1 MSSLPPTPWRGQ
13 GIVPSSLVREGD
25 VATCREAPCVPE
37 PGERWTP
44 TGSAADTWYIG
55 PFPQKRRSCCNPYKG
70 GLKREM
76 TFGFHGASLLIL
88 IAWKGDWFG
97 FPVSFFLLGTGAVK
111 TERLSALTLGSEG
124 GWRNFRSLLRKHR
137 TGSQL
142 HSMIPSGFD
151 KR

>member
-1 MSSLPPTPWRGQ
+1 M
-13 GIVPSSLVREGD
+13 PSSLVREGD
-25 VATCREAPCVPE
+25 VAACREAPCVPE

-55 PFPQKRRSCCNPYKG
+55 PFPQKRRSCCNPYEG
-70 GLKREM
+70 GLKGEM